1 MKPNFEYKNKMSS
14 GLKVKRLM
22 WAIASALF
30 FRPTFSRLMIFSRW
44 RNLLLRMFGAHCW
57 YQAQFFASVRI
68 WAPWNLRTGR
78 MVAVDAD
85 VDLYNVAP
93 IYLGHMVSISRR
105 AFLCTASHDIS
116 DLNRP
121 LVAKPIVVG
130 NGVWI
135 GAQAYVGPGVTIG
148 DCAVVAAG
156 SVVVKDVPAWTVVGG
171 NPAKPIKERPVNRLE
186 WMAAFE
192 ELEQSFA
199 TKEKK

>member
-1 MKPNFEYKNKMSS
+1 MKPNFEYKNKMSL
-14 GLKVKRLM
+14 GLKAKRLM
-22 WAIASALF
+22 WTIASALF
-30 FRPTFSRLMIFSRW
+30 FRPTFSRLKIFSRW
-44 RNLLLRMFGAHCW
+44 RNLLLRMFGARCW
-57 YQAQFFASVRI
+57 HNAQFFSSVRV

-78 MVAVDAD
+78 MVAVDSD

-93 IYLGHMVSISRR
+93 ISLGHMVSISRR